1 MGVQGL
7 KSFNPQDIGDWYKRV
22 CYQIGSGFDK
32 NPDPGITKLI
42 YQADL
47 EMTPGLFTS
56 IWMVTTIN
64 CAVVML
70 AVSIV
75 LFTAPSALTKSA
87 TPIYLYRIDDRNC
100 SSGTGRWLSVFPL
113 RIRLQTRRWTS
124 NASYPMPLHSC
135 QFSQVQVLLLLR

>member
-7 KSFNPQDIGDWYKRV
+7 KNFNPQDIGDWYKRV
-22 CYQIGSGFDK
+22 CYQIGRGFDK

-70 AVSIV
+70 ALSLV
-75 LFTAPSALTKSA
+75 LFGSLQPVQVCDTAPV
-87 TPIYLYRIDDRNC
+87 YRHDDGNC
-100 SSGTGRWLSVFPL
+100 RSRTGYR
-113 RIRLQTRRWTS
+113 
-124 NASYPMPLHSC
+124 
-135 QFSQVQVLLLLR
+135 FSFLPPE